1 MPQELVRHWNPAQ
14 PLLAGGLEGGEEARS
29 HLQLRLKRHR
39 CCTADWDLHWVLG
52 KPTLM
57 LCMLVIELGRMTEMP
72 DKVLCRWHAK
82 ILKSRDPLVFS
93 MGWRRFQSMPVFA
106 TEDANGRLR
115 YSLIT

>member
-1 MPQELVRHWNPAQ
+1 
-14 PLLAGGLEGGEEARS
+14 
-29 HLQLRLKRHR
+29 
-39 CCTADWDLHWVLG
+39 
-52 KPTLM
+52 M
-57 LCMLVIELGRMTEMP
+57 LCMLVNEPRKHSLMLCLSVIELGRMTEMP

-93 MGWRRFQSMPVFA
+93 VGWRRFQSMPVFA